1 MKPRPFTRF
10 VAIGDSFTEGLF
22 DPKPDQT
29 NAYVGW
35 ADRLAGH
42 LARCA
47 SEDDRSFGYANLAV
61 RGRLLD
67 NIAGQQVDDALALEP
82 DLVSIVGGGTTSSGQ
97 RPTSTRWPPSS
108 SMRWVGCARQ
118 GPTSCSPPRWI
129 PVTLH

>member
-1 MKPRPFTRF
+1 MAYVGNTPSDRSCPAPTRVFAQVIAGFRSMRRSADPAHDPASQETPARPFTRF

-67 NIAGQQVDDALALEP
+67 LSLIHISEP
-82 DLVSIVGGGTTSSGQ
+82 
-97 RPTSTRWPPSS
+97 TRRTP
-108 SMRWVGCARQ
+108 
-118 GPTSCSPPRWI
+118 
-129 PVTLH
+129 